1 MPRTP
6 TENERIRRATREQI
20 LTTAMS
26 LFCEKGYYP
35 TSIED
40 VAKRAEISKGL
51 LYHYFK
57 GKEEL
62 LAALVDNRIN
72 DVLVVMNAAVG
83 KETPAE
89 QIRHIAEGAL
99 DDVRRKPEIFR
110 FYLNLFTQPRLDPV
124 VAKYSQ
130 KLMDEQA
137 RQFQVQTEMFKNLG
151 VVNPQ
156 QRSLY
161 FSATLQGI
169 MLMFSTYPETFPLDA
184 VKVQVIT
191 EFCEETDSSTLT
203 ARNLE

>member
-6 TENERIRRATREQI
+6 AENERIRRATKEQI
-20 LTTAMS
+20 LTTAMT
-26 LFCEKGYYP
+26 LFCEKGYYS

-40 VAKRAEISKGL
+40 VAKHAKISKGL

-57 GKEEL
+57 GKEDL
-62 LAALVDNRIN
+62 LAALVDIRIN
-72 DVLVVMNAAVG
+72 DVLVVMNAAAV

-99 DDVRRKPEIFR
+99 EDVRRQPEVFR
-110 FYLNLFTQPRLDPV
+110 FYLNLFTQPRLDLV

-137 RQFQVQTEMFKNLG
+137 KQFEVQTEMFTKLG
-151 VVNPQ
+151 VANPKE
-156 QRSLY
+156 RSLY

-169 MLMFSTYPETFPLDA
+169 MLMFSTYPKSFPLDA
-184 VKVQVIT
+184 LKAQVIA
-191 EFCEETDSSTLT
+191 EFCGEADS
-203 ARNLE
+203 